1 MAYNIVY
8 YDSGTNTIQQFS
20 STDLDELAERV
31 LRVMAAGTYT
41 GTITIGTSNPIGTF
55 TDTYYNQAVGTNQD
69 TGITTGSTVYTLS
82 QVMTATLGAASDPP
96 MYVGLDTSV
105 SGQTILQE
113 NLTTREQ
120 LADEILSRM
129 VAGTGGTNSYYLGT
143 SAPADGATWV
153 SLGSLLDTKTAGTI
167 TITDYKL
174 WERTTSG
181 ATLTSK
187 NPMKIT
193 SDPLQSFSDAEVE
206 AIIKTI
212 EQRIIA
218 TGIGTYELATSAPG
232 TGTWTNAGTI
242 TDNIETL
249 DSTTYLG
256 PQTFQGGPYTLSY
269 LGANSFFDLFAGFD
283 GPVYETSYNFAYF
296 KSYQAIYYGA
306 PVNAIDYQGGPLGP
320 PEGYLGAP
328 VNAIAY
334 VGPGGT
340 YSGPQNYIANYL
352 GPTEYGKQYQS
363 PYTANYFATPG
374 YTVTYASIQLY
385 TGGPLDAVAFDSAS
399 SFVAPSY
406 TNENALSY
414 TQVLIGSGT
423 SSVGTK
429 TLWRRIA

>member
-8 YDSGTNTIQQFS
+8 YDSGTNTIKQFS

-55 TDTYYNQAVGTNQD
+55 TDTYYNQAVGTNED
-69 TGITTGSTVYTLS
+69 TGLTTGSTVYTLS
-82 QVMTATLGAASDPP
+82 QVTTATLGAASDPP

-193 SDPLQSFSDAEVE
+193 SDPLQTFSDTELN

-242 TDNIETL
+242 TDNIEVLT
-249 DSTTYLG
+249 STTYLG
-256 PQTFQGGPYTLSY
+256 PQTF
-269 LGANSFFDLFAGFD
+269 AN
-283 GPVYETSYNFAYF
+283 
-296 KSYQAIYYGA
+296 SYQATYLGQTSYVQTFVGYDAEYETNYNLSYFQNYQALYLGA

-352 GPTEYGKQYQS
+352 GPSEYFHTYSK
-363 PYTANYFATPG
+363 PYTANYFGLPAYTAT
-374 YTVTYASIQLY
+374 YSVTLVSYLS
-385 TGGPLDAVAFDSAS
+385 GPADSEAYES
-399 SFVAPSY
+399 TTFSGLSY
-406 TNENALSY
+406 TNENFNPY

>member
-82 QVMTATLGAASDPP
+82 QVTTATLGAASDPP

-193 SDPLQSFSDAEVE
+193 GDPLQTFSDTELN

-232 TGTWTNAGTI
+232 TG
-242 TDNIETL
+242 
-249 DSTTYLG
+249 
-256 PQTFQGGPYTLSY
+256 
-269 LGANSFFDLFAGFD
+269 
-283 GPVYETSYNFAYF
+283 
-296 KSYQAIYYGA
+296 
-306 PVNAIDYQGGPLGP
+306 
-320 PEGYLGAP
+320 
-328 VNAIAY
+328 
-334 VGPGGT
+334 
-340 YSGPQNYIANYL
+340 
-352 GPTEYGKQYQS
+352 
-363 PYTANYFATPG
+363 
-374 YTVTYASIQLY
+374 
-385 TGGPLDAVAFDSAS
+385 
-399 SFVAPSY
+399 
-406 TNENALSY
+406 
-414 TQVLIGSGT
+414 
-423 SSVGTK
+423 K
-429 TLWRRIA
+429 TCI

>member
-82 QVMTATLGAASDPP
+82 QVTTATLGAASDPP

-193 SDPLQSFSDAEVE
+193 GDPLQTFSDTELN

-218 TGIGTYELATSAPG
+218 TGIGTYQLATSAPG

-283 GPVYETSYNFAYF
+283 GPVYETSYNFGYF
-296 KSYQAIYYGA
+296 AAYQAIYYGA

-352 GPTEYGKQYQS
+352 GPTEYGKQYQA
-363 PYTANYFATPG
+363 PYTANYFAPPG
-374 YTVTYASIQLY
+374 YTITYVSVQLY

-399 SFVAPSY
+399 AFVAPSY

>member
-82 QVMTATLGAASDPP
+82 QVTTATLGTASDPP

-153 SLGSLLDTKTAGTI
+153 SLGSLLDTKTAGTV

-212 EQRIIA
+212 EQRIID
-218 TGIGTYELATSAPG
+218 TGIGKYELATSAPG

-249 DSTTYLG
+249 DSTTYFG
-256 PQTFQGGPYTLSY
+256 PQSFLASYTLSY
-269 LGANSFFDLFAGFD
+269 LGADTFTNSFVGFE

-296 KSYQAIYYGA
+296 KAYQAIYYGA

-334 VGPGGT
+334 AGPGGT

-352 GPTEYGKQYQS
+352 GPTEYGKLYQS
-363 PYTANYFATPG
+363 PYTANYFAPPG
-374 YTVTYASIQLY
+374 YTATYVSSQDYI
-385 TGGPLDAVAFDSAS
+385 GGPTNAADYQSTVFQSNVIYPDWN
-399 SFVAPSY
+399 PY
-406 TNENALSY
+406 TR
-414 TQVLIGSGT
+414 VLIGSGT